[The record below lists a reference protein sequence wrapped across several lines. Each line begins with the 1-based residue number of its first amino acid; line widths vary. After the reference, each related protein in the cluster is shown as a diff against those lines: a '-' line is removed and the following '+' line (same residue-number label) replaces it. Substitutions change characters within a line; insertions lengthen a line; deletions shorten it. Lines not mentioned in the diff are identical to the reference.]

1 MMTKPTLNAC
11 LRTKRIYLNRITITL
26 LGNPS
31 HLSFGYDAKER
42 LLYISATCAD
52 DLNAYEIKKSYWK
65 SSRSCEMMC
74 FAFLTALKYRLNW
87 EVDSKY
93 SYTGTL
99 IEREGFI
106 TIAFNMNMG
115 KKVRIVSRNTESGHQ
130 RGGGQDSVEVGN
142 GGSEPIFD
150 I

>member
-1 MMTKPTLNAC
+1 MMMTKPTLNAC
-11 LRTKRIYLNRITITL
+11 LRTKRIYINRVTIKL

-65 SSRSCEMMC
+65 SARSCEMMC
-74 FAFLTALKYRLNW
+74 FAFLTALKHRLNW
-87 EVDSKY
+87 ENDSKY

-99 IEREGFI
+99 IEQEGLT
-106 TIAFNMNMG
+106 TIAFNMNG
-115 KKVRIVSRNTESGHQ
+115 GRKVKIRRVFTQI
-130 RGGGQDSVEVGN
+130 
-142 GGSEPIFD
+142 
-150 I
+150 

>member
-1 MMTKPTLNAC
+1 MTKPTLNVC
-11 LRTKRIYLNRITITL
+11 LRTKRIYLNRVTITL

-31 HLSFGYDAKER
+31 HLSFGYDAQKR

-87 EVDSKY
+87 EIDSKY

-99 IEREGFI
+99 IERDGFQ
-106 TIAFNMNMG
+106 TIVFNMNGG
-115 KKVRIVSRNTESGHQ
+115 KKVKIRNTESRHQ
-130 RGGGQDSVEVGN
+130 RDGCDSTVVGN
-142 GGSEPIFD
+142 NDELSRIAQEIA
-150 I
+150 